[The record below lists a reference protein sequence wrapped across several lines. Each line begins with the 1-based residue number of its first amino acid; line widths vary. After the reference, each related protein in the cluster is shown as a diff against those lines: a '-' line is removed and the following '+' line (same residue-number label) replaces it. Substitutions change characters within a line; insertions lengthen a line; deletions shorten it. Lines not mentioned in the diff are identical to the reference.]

1 MILYLGAL
9 ENSQSIS
16 APNKSYVPSSG
27 SGIPLKPSKV
37 KVADPRLYPLICALN
52 LLFGRIHLPF
62 NAGSAAA
69 HCSCMCCGS
78 TPAPQDTSR
87 TPIHSHRCSS
97 SESAPPRAPDIQ
109 PTRCSG
115 SGSGSALLQLLQ
127 LAEPGCAL
135 SAHNQQ
141 RSATANSLDISESS
155 ALPSRQRVR
164 ARNKPLCECQIST

>member
-16 APNKSYVPSSG
+16 ALNKSYVPSSG

-52 LLFGRIHLPF
+52 LLFARIHLPF

-115 SGSGSALLQLLQ
+115 SGSGS
-127 LAEPGCAL
+127 G
-135 SAHNQQ
+135 SAAIA
-141 RSATANSLDISESS
+141 ATC
-155 ALPSRQRVR
+155 R
-164 ARNKPLCECQIST
+164 AGLCFVCTQSTKVNNCKQPRY

>member
-52 LLFGRIHLPF
+52 LLFVPESTYHL
-62 NAGSAAA
+62 
-69 HCSCMCCGS
+69 M
-78 TPAPQDTSR
+78 
-87 TPIHSHRCSS
+87 
-97 SESAPPRAPDIQ
+97 RAPLLPIALVCAAGQ
-109 PTRCSG
+109 HQHPKIPREHQSTRTGAPARNQRHPEPPISNPHDVLALALVL
-115 SGSGSALLQLLQ
+115 ALLQLLQ

-164 ARNKPLCECQIST
+164 ARNKPLCECQI